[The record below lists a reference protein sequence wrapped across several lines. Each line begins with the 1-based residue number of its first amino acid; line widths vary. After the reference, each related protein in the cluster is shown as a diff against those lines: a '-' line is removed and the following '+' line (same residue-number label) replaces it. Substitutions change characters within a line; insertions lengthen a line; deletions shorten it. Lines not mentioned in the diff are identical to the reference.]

1 MAAHEDAGLPA
12 PKQPEQDAYLAAV
25 TDLLLCIASPRYLD
39 DASVDALLDAVTPLG
54 MREELRVGLDHHG
67 LMYGVG
73 R

>member
-1 MAAHEDAGLPA
+1 MAAHEDALLAA

-39 DASVDALLDAVTPLG
+39 DASVDALLDAMTPLG
-54 MREELRVGLDHHG
+54 MREELRVGLAEHG
-67 LMYGVG
+67 LLYGSP